1 MSQIG
6 IMHEFGL
13 KKEQIPKAR
22 QGTFETLKHKMEIS
36 ESPSGYYRKVITIR
50 KQHKE
55 KSPTV

>member
-1 MSQIG
+1 
-6 IMHEFGL
+6 MHEFGL